1 MIKEDQAVFQA
12 RRKAS
17 RALDWFC
24 AAMVLAWGI
33 SLALPGETLASSPA
47 YEFFVERGISET
59 AWASILISVG
69 ALRLLA
75 LVVNGHAPQGSPIVR
90 GLAAFLGV
98 IIWAHFL
105 AGFLDVSIRMGVA
118 SAGIGIN
125 LVMLGA
131 DIFSTGRASADAI
144 RARQRHVFGS

>member
-1 MIKEDQAVFQA
+1 MFQA

-24 AAMVLAWGI
+24 AAMVLAWGV
-33 SLALPGETLASSPA
+33 SLALPGSTLTSSPA
-47 YEFFVERGISET
+47 YEPFLEKASEPV
-59 AWASILISVG
+59 WAGILIFIGSLRFV
-69 ALRLLA
+69 ALFI
-75 LVVNGHAPQGSPIVR
+75 NGHAPQGSPILR
-90 GLAAFLGV
+90 GVAAFLGV
-98 IIWAHFL
+98 IIWAHFF

-131 DIFSTGRASADAI
+131 DMFSTGRAAADTI
-144 RARQRHVFGS
+144 RARQGHVLGN